1 MKDFEWTWK
10 AIDKIKK
17 SLLSCETEEQL
28 ETTKRWFQNNYLQY
42 NDEYANYATGVYDLV
57 MDMFETKKRIIRS
70 EEELNELKD

>member
-42 NDEYANYATGVYDLV
+42 KDEYTIHAPGVYNLI
-57 MDMFETKKRIIRS
+57 MEMFDTKKNIIRTN
-70 EEELNELKD
+70 EQFNELKN